1 MRGKKDAALR
11 AVGAS
16 RAEAFAKS
24 VRSSELAGSRCLV
37 PARNAVNLS
46 ALKMRIRAT
55 NNVAKITNV
64 MKLVAS
70 SKLKSVEEALNRG
83 RAFGLS
89 LLNAVALK
97 EEVKAVAKTDPVTG
111 APVIEDEG
119 AKGTFADDKKH
130 LIVAITTDRGLCG
143 SVNSSLSR
151 ALRKELDAA
160 AAKSASL
167 KLVMLGE
174 KGRQQVSRDYAPIM
188 SRSVDGLFERDPI
201 FAIASEIATR
211 VVATPHEILTLW
223 YNQYENQVKFHN
235 VYKKIPTLS
244 SALPP
249 SLAKYE
255 ISPSGG
261 ETARNLSEYA
271 VAAALYYAMLET
283 VACETSQRVTAMDN
297 ASTNAKDMVSRFQLI
312 YNRARQAK
320 ITTELT
326 EIISGAESLVS
337 TGEAD

>member
-1 MRGKKDAALR
+1 MHPI
-11 AVGAS
+11 AS
-16 RAEAFAKS
+16 RSLTAARGFAKS
-24 VRSSELAGSRCLV
+24 LRSTEAAGSLALV

-46 ALKMRIRAT
+46 ALKLRIRAT

-70 SKLKSVEEALNRG
+70 SKLRSVEEALARG

-97 EEVKAVAKTDPVTG
+97 
-111 APVIEDEG
+111 DEIKEK
-119 AKGTFADDKKH
+119 AKGDEDAALGVFADDKKH
-130 LIVAITTDRGLCG
+130 LVVAITTDRGLCG

-151 ALRKELDAA
+151 ALRKELDL
-160 AAKSASL
+160 AAKEGSDL
-167 KLVMLGE
+167 RLFVLGE
-174 KGRQQVSRDYAPIM
+174 KGRAQIARDYHPIVA
-188 SRSVDGLFERDPI
+188 RSVDGYMDRDPI
-201 FAIASEIATR
+201 FALASALATR
-211 VVATPHEILTLW
+211 IIAEPYEMLTLW

-235 VYKKIPTLS
+235 VYKKIPQLT
-244 SALPP
+244 AGGAAAKMPA
-249 SLAKYE
+249 SLAGYE
-255 ISPSGG
+255 VEPEGP
-261 ETARNLSEYA
+261 ELMLNLQEYA

-297 ASTNAKDMVSRFQLI
+297 ASTNAKDMVDRFKLI

-326 EIISGAESLVS
+326 EIISGSESLQSNVAS
-337 TGEAD
+337 D